1 MKTKVLDFIDI
12 INIFV
17 LFLTFNYLKLS
28 HRYFQKQHLQK
39 MI

>member
-1 MKTKVLDFIDI
+1 MKTRVLDFIDI

-17 LFLTFNYLKLS
+17 LLLTVNYLMRS